1 MSTPRID
8 RSLLPLSV
16 ALGLSLVG
24 CKAESSGGRSDA
36 PQVGRPVLVLRV
48 TSELRVPE
56 RSFVGTIR
64 PRIESDFGFRVQGK
78 VAKRLVNVGDVV
90 EAGTVL
96 ATLDETD
103 LGLQIDQSGA
113 ELSAAKVALVQAEA
127 DLKRTLSLS
136 VQGWTPASVVDRQR
150 ATTEEVRSR
159 TLRLERGLAL
169 ARNAASYA
177 VLRAD
182 GAGVVTAS
190 LIEPG
195 QVVSPGQAAIRVAYT
210 AEREAVVAIPEA
222 LVTLVRTGKASV
234 GLWSN
239 AGVAYE
245 ARLRELAPAA
255 DAMTRTYLARF
266 SLPGADDAVKLGM
279 TATVTLGQAEG
290 ERVMRVPLSAL
301 INQGSGPSVWIVE
314 DGGRLTLRSVHVTGY
329 DAQNALITS
338 GLVEGSQVVRL
349 GAQKLDASQRV
360 RIVDSLQF

>member
-1 MSTPRID
+1 MLKPRID
-8 RSLLPLSV
+8 RLLLPLSV

-24 CKAESSGGRSDA
+24 FQAESSGVRSDP
-36 PQVGRPVLVLRV
+36 PQVGRPVLVQRV

-64 PRIESDFGFRVQGK
+64 PRIESNFGFRVQGK
-78 VAKRLVNVGDVV
+78 VAKRLINVGDIV
-90 EAGTVL
+90 EAGTAL

-103 LGLQIDQSGA
+103 LGLQIEQADA
-113 ELSAAKVALVQAEA
+113 ELSASKVALVQAEA
-127 DLKRTLSLS
+127 DLKRTITLS
-136 VQGWTPASVVDRQR
+136 VQGWTPASIVDRQR

-159 TLRLERGLAL
+159 TIRLERALSL

-182 GAGVVTAS
+182 GAGVVTET

-195 QVVSPGQAAIRVAYT
+195 QVISPGQAAIRVAYT

-222 LVTLVRTGKASV
+222 LVSLARTGKASV

-239 AGVAYE
+239 AGVTYE

-266 SLPGADDAVKLGM
+266 SLPGADDTVKLGM
-279 TATVTLGQAEG
+279 TATITLGQSEG

-301 INQGSGPSVWIVE
+301 INQGSGPAVWIVE
-314 DGGRLTLRSVHVTGY
+314 DGGRLSLKPVRLAGY
-329 DAQNALITS
+329 DAQDALITS
-338 GLVEGSQVVRL
+338 GLAEGSQVVRL

>member
-1 MSTPRID
+1 MLKPRID
-8 RSLLPLSV
+8 RSLLPLLV
-16 ALGLSLVG
+16 VLGLSLVG

-36 PQVGRPVLVLRV
+36 RQMGRPVLVQRV
-48 TSELRVPE
+48 TSESRVPE
-56 RSFVGTIR
+56 RGFVGTIR
-64 PRIESDFGFRVQGK
+64 PRVESDLGFRVQGK

-103 LGLQIDQSGA
+103 LCLQIEQADA
-113 ELSAAKVALVQAEA
+113 ELSSAKVALVQAEA
-127 DLKRTLSLS
+127 DLKRTLTLSL
-136 VQGWTPASVVDRQR
+136 QGWTPASIVDRQR

-159 TLRLERGLAL
+159 VLRLERAL
-169 ARNAASYA
+169 SLSRNAASYA
-177 VLRAD
+177 VLRSD
-182 GAGVVTAS
+182 GGGVVTAN

-222 LVTLVRTGKASV
+222 LVSLARTGKARV

-239 AGVAYE
+239 AGVTYE

-301 INQGSGPSVWIVE
+301 INQGSGSAVWIVE
-314 DGGRLTLRSVHVTGY
+314 DGGRLILKPVHVAGY
-329 DAQNALITS
+329 DAQDALIAS
-338 GLVEGSQVVRL
+338 GLAEGSQVVRL

-360 RIVDSLQF
+360 RVVDSLQF